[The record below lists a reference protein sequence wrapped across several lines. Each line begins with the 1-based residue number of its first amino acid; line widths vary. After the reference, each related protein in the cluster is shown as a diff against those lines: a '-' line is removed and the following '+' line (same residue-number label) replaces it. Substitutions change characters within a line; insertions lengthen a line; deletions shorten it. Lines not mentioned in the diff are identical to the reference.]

1 MKTLSKLALISTL
14 AIGGTTLVG
23 CGETVSET
31 SETKVSTDGSSRKE
45 TETVK
50 KNADGTV
57 TKETTTEKK
66 PANSGP
72 VE

>member
-1 MKTLSKLALISTL
+1 MQTISKLALISTL
-14 AIGGTTLVG
+14 AIGGAGLVG
-23 CGETVSET
+23 CDDTVSKTE
-31 SETKVSTDGSSRKE
+31 ETKVSTDGSSKTQ

-66 PANSGP
+66 TASNP
-72 VE
+72 